1 MSNTKDR
8 IEFLR
13 KELTDLNYKYYVL
26 DQSDVSDYEF
36 DQMMNELKQLEK
48 ENPELD
54 SPGSPT
60 HRVGGQI
67 TKIFPTVR
75 HERRMYSLDNSYSFD
90 DIKDWATRVAK
101 SIDEKVEY
109 VCELKYDGLSI
120 SILYENGQLVQAVT
134 RGDGFQGDDVTH
146 NVRTIRSVPL
156 HLRGKYPQRFYIRGE
171 IIMPK
176 KSLDKL
182 NEERKKEGLE
192 PYANPRN
199 TASGS
204 LKLQDSEAVAKR
216 GLDCYLYY
224 VLTDERGYST
234 QWNSLQHAKDMGFK
248 VGNYA
253 RLCTNLEQVTAF
265 IEHWNTERY
274 HLPFEIDGVVI
285 KVNSISE
292 QEELGYTAKSP
303 RWAIAYKFKAEKVET
318 QLLSVDYQVGR
329 TGAITPV
336 ANLKPVLVAGT
347 TVKRASLHNQDFIA
361 NMDLRINDMVFVEK
375 GGEIIPKIVDVNY
388 DKREPGTIKLEF
400 IKNCPACGTPLVRE
414 PGEAA
419 HFCPNEKSCPPQVMG
434 RMEHFVSRRAM
445 NIDSVGTETVSMLY
459 ENGLIKDISDFYT
472 LKREQ
477 LIGLDRMAD
486 KSAQNIIDGI
496 ENSKQIPFE
505 KVLYALGIRH
515 IGETMAKKLAKRF
528 KSIEGLQNAT
538 LEELE
543 NTADVGNK
551 IAISIQEYFAKPEH
565 LALIDRLKKA
575 GLHFET
581 EDSQEEIS
589 HILEGKTFLFTGKL
603 TAFTREHAEELVEK
617 NGGRNISSVSKNLD
631 YLVVGEKAGSKLK
644 KAEQLGTVHILDE
657 YQFLDL
663 FEKEGINPKDNE
675 STR

>member
-67 TKIFPTVR
+67 TKNFPTVR

-234 QWNSLQHAKDMGFK
+234 QWDSLQHAKDMGFK

-253 RLCTNLEQVTAF
+253 RLCTNLEEVTAF

-361 NMDLRINDMVFVEK
+361 NMDLRINDLVFVEK

-445 NIDSVGTETVSMLY
+445 NIDSVGAETVSMLY

-472 LKREQ
+472 LKKEQ
-477 LIGLDRMAD
+477 LIGLDRMAN

-663 FEKEGINPKDNE
+663 FEKEGINPKENE

>member
-156 HLRGKYPQRFYIRGE
+156 HLRGKYPLRFYIRGE

-234 QWNSLQHAKDMGFK
+234 QWDSLQHAKDMGFK

-253 RLCTNLEQVTAF
+253 RLCTNLEEVTAF

-361 NMDLRINDMVFVEK
+361 NMDLRINDIVFVEK

-472 LKREQ
+472 LKKEQ

>member
-234 QWNSLQHAKDMGFK
+234 QWDSLQHAKDMGFK

-253 RLCTNLEQVTAF
+253 RLCTNLEEVTAF

-361 NMDLRINDMVFVEK
+361 NMDLRINDIVFVEK

-419 HFCPNEKSCPPQVMG
+419 HFCPNEKACPPQVMG

-445 NIDSVGTETVSMLY
+445 NIDSVGAETVSMLY

-472 LKREQ
+472 LKKEQ

-644 KAEQLGTVHILDE
+644 KAEQLGTVNILDE

-663 FEKEGINPKDNE
+663 FEKEGINPKENE

>member
-36 DQMMNELKQLEK
+36 DQMMEELKQLEK

-234 QWNSLQHAKDMGFK
+234 QWDSLQHAKDMGFK

-253 RLCTNLEQVTAF
+253 RLCTNLDEVTAF

-419 HFCPNEKSCPPQVMG
+419 HFCPNEKACPPQVMG

-445 NIDSVGTETVSMLY
+445 NIDSVGAETVSMLY
-459 ENGLIKDISDFYT
+459 ENGLVKDISDFYT
-472 LKREQ
+472 LKKEQ

-663 FEKEGINPKDNE
+663 FEKEGINPKHNE

>member
-253 RLCTNLEQVTAF
+253 RLCTNLEEVTAF

-361 NMDLRINDMVFVEK
+361 NMDLRINDIVFVEK

-419 HFCPNEKSCPPQVMG
+419 HFCPNEKACPPQVMG

-445 NIDSVGTETVSMLY
+445 NIDSVGAETVSMLY

-472 LKREQ
+472 LKKEQ

-644 KAEQLGTVHILDE
+644 KAEQLGTVNILDE

-663 FEKEGINPKDNE
+663 FEKEGINPKENE

>member
-75 HERRMYSLDNSYSFD
+75 HERRMYSLDNSYSFE

-204 LKLQDSEAVAKR
+204 LKLQNSEAVAKR

-234 QWNSLQHAKDMGFK
+234 QWDSLQHAKDMGFK

-253 RLCTNLEQVTAF
+253 RLCTNLEEVTAF

-347 TVKRASLHNQDFIA
+347 TVKRASLHNQDFIT
-361 NMDLRINDMVFVEK
+361 NMDLRINDIVFVEK

-419 HFCPNEKSCPPQVMG
+419 HFCPNEKACPPQVMG

-445 NIDSVGTETVSMLY
+445 NIDSVGAETVSMLY
-459 ENGLIKDISDFYT
+459 ENGLVKDISDFYT
-472 LKREQ
+472 LKKEQ

-644 KAEQLGTVHILDE
+644 KAEQLGTVNILDE

-663 FEKEGINPKDNE
+663 FEKEGINPKENE

>member
-234 QWNSLQHAKDMGFK
+234 QWDSLQHAKDMGFK

-253 RLCTNLEQVTAF
+253 RLCTNLEEVTAF

-361 NMDLRINDMVFVEK
+361 NMDLRINDIVFVEK

-419 HFCPNEKSCPPQVMG
+419 HFCPNEKACPPQVMG

-445 NIDSVGTETVSMLY
+445 NIDSVGAETVSMLY

-472 LKREQ
+472 LKKEQ

-528 KSIEGLQNAT
+528 KSIEGLQNAS

-663 FEKEGINPKDNE
+663 FEKEGINPKENE

>member
-234 QWNSLQHAKDMGFK
+234 QWDSLQHAKDMGFK

-253 RLCTNLEQVTAF
+253 RLCTNLEEVTAF

-361 NMDLRINDMVFVEK
+361 NMDLRINDIVFVEK

-419 HFCPNEKSCPPQVMG
+419 HFCPNEKACPPQVMG

-445 NIDSVGTETVSMLY
+445 NIDSVGAETVSMLY
-459 ENGLIKDISDFYT
+459 ENGLVKDISDFYT
-472 LKREQ
+472 LKKEQ

-663 FEKEGINPKDNE
+663 FEKEGINPKENE

>member
-1 MSNTKDR
+1 MSDTKDR

-234 QWNSLQHAKDMGFK
+234 QWDSLQHAKDMGFK

-253 RLCTNLEQVTAF
+253 RLCTNLEEVTAF

-361 NMDLRINDMVFVEK
+361 NMDLRINDLVFVEK

-400 IKNCPACGTPLVRE
+400 IKNCPACRTPLVRE

-445 NIDSVGTETVSMLY
+445 NIDSVGAETVSMLY

-472 LKREQ
+472 LKKEQ

-538 LEELE
+538 LEDLE

-663 FEKEGINPKDNE
+663 FEKEGINPKENE

>member
-234 QWNSLQHAKDMGFK
+234 QWDSLQHAKDMGFK

-253 RLCTNLEQVTAF
+253 RLCTNLEEVTAF

-419 HFCPNEKSCPPQVMG
+419 HFCPNEKACPPQVMG

-445 NIDSVGTETVSMLY
+445 NIDSVGAETVSMLY

-472 LKREQ
+472 LKKEQ

-663 FEKEGINPKDNE
+663 FEKEGINPKENE

>member
-234 QWNSLQHAKDMGFK
+234 QWDSLQHAKDMGFK

-253 RLCTNLEQVTAF
+253 RLCTNLEEVTAF

-361 NMDLRINDMVFVEK
+361 NMDLRINDLVFVEK

-419 HFCPNEKSCPPQVMG
+419 HFCPNEKACPPQVMG

-445 NIDSVGTETVSMLY
+445 NIDSVGAETVSMLY
-459 ENGLIKDISDFYT
+459 ENGLVKDISDFYI
-472 LKREQ
+472 LKKEQ

-515 IGETMAKKLAKRF
+515 VGETMAKKLAKRF

-581 EDSQEEIS
+581 EDSHEEIS

-663 FEKEGINPKDNE
+663 FEKEGINPKENE
-675 STR
+675 SIR

>member
-146 NVRTIRSVPL
+146 NVKTIRSVPL

-253 RLCTNLEQVTAF
+253 RLCTNLEEVTAF

-361 NMDLRINDMVFVEK
+361 NMDLRINDIVFVEK

-419 HFCPNEKSCPPQVMG
+419 HFCPNEKACPPQVMG

-445 NIDSVGTETVSMLY
+445 NIDSVGAETVSMLY

-472 LKREQ
+472 LKKEQ

-663 FEKEGINPKDNE
+663 FEKEGINPKENE

>member
-234 QWNSLQHAKDMGFK
+234 QWDSLQHAKDMGFK

-253 RLCTNLEQVTAF
+253 RLCTNLEEVTAF

-361 NMDLRINDMVFVEK
+361 NMDLRINDIVFVEK

-445 NIDSVGTETVSMLY
+445 NIDSVGAETVSMLY

-472 LKREQ
+472 LKKEQ

-644 KAEQLGTVHILDE
+644 KAEQLGTVNILDE

-663 FEKEGINPKDNE
+663 FEKEGINPKENE

>member
-67 TKIFPTVR
+67 TKNFPTVR

-253 RLCTNLEQVTAF
+253 RLCTNLEEVTAF

-419 HFCPNEKSCPPQVMG
+419 HFCPNEKACPPQVMG

-445 NIDSVGTETVSMLY
+445 NIDSVGAETVSMLY
-459 ENGLIKDISDFYT
+459 ENGLVKDISDFYT
-472 LKREQ
+472 LKKEQ

-663 FEKEGINPKDNE
+663 FEKEGINPKENE

>member
-13 KELTDLNYKYYVL
+13 EELTDLNYKYYVL

-36 DQMMNELKQLEK
+36 DQMMEELKQLEK

-234 QWNSLQHAKDMGFK
+234 QWDSLQHAKDMGFK

-253 RLCTNLEQVTAF
+253 RLCTNLDEVTAF

-419 HFCPNEKSCPPQVMG
+419 HFCPNEKACPPQVMG

-445 NIDSVGTETVSMLY
+445 NIDSVGAETVSMLY
-459 ENGLIKDISDFYT
+459 ENGLVKDISNFYT
-472 LKREQ
+472 LKKEQ

-644 KAEQLGTVHILDE
+644 KAEQLGTVHILNE

-663 FEKEGINPKDNE
+663 FEKEGINPKENE

>member
-1 MSNTKDR
+1 MSSTKDR

-36 DQMMNELKQLEK
+36 DKMMEELKQLEK
-48 ENPELD
+48 ENPEFYNP
-54 SPGSPT
+54 SSPT

-67 TKIFPTVR
+67 TKVFPTVR
-75 HERRMYSLDNSYSFD
+75 HERRMYSLDNSYSFE

-101 SIDEKVEY
+101 LIDEKVEY

-120 SILYENGQLVQAVT
+120 SILYENGKLVQAVT

-156 HLRGKYPQRFYIRGE
+156 HLSGKYPQRFYIRGE
-171 IIMPK
+171 IIMPR
-176 KSLDKL
+176 KSLERL
-182 NEERKKEGLE
+182 NNERKKEGLE

-216 GLDCYLYY
+216 GLDCYLYNI
-224 VLTDERGYST
+224 LTDEMGYST
-234 QWNSLQHAKDMGFK
+234 QWDSLQQAENMGFK

-253 RLCTNLEQVTAF
+253 RLCTNLDEVIKF
-265 IEHWNTERY
+265 IEYWNTERY
-274 HLPFEIDGVVI
+274 NLPFEIDGVVI
-285 KVNSISE
+285 KINSIFE

-347 TVKRASLHNQDFIA
+347 TVKRASLHNQDFIT
-361 NMDLRINDMVFVEK
+361 NMDLRINDVVFVEK

-388 DKREPGTIKLEF
+388 DKREPGIIKLEF

-419 HFCPNEKSCPPQVMG
+419 HFCPNEKACPPQVMG
-434 RMEHFVSRRAM
+434 RIEHFVSRRAM

-459 ENGLIKDISDFYT
+459 EKGLVKDISDFYI
-472 LKREQ
+472 LKKEQ
-477 LIGLDRMAD
+477 LIELDRMAD

-528 KSIEGLQNAT
+528 KSIEELQKAT

-565 LALIDRLKKA
+565 LILIHKLKES
-575 GLHFET
+575 GLHFQT
-581 EDSQEEIS
+581 ENTSEEIS

-603 TAFTREHAEELVEK
+603 TAFTRDHAEELVEK

-631 YLVVGEKAGSKLK
+631 YLIVGEKAGSKLK
-644 KAEQLGTVHILDE
+644 KAEQLGTVQILDE

-663 FEKEGINPKDNE
+663 LEKEGERPTD
-675 STR
+675 

>member
-182 NEERKKEGLE
+182 NVERKKEGLE

-234 QWNSLQHAKDMGFK
+234 QWDSLQHAKDMGFK

-253 RLCTNLEQVTAF
+253 RLCTNLEEVTAF

-445 NIDSVGTETVSMLY
+445 NIDSVGAETVSMLY

-472 LKREQ
+472 LKKEQ

-603 TAFTREHAEELVEK
+603 TAFTRDHAEELVEK

-644 KAEQLGTVHILDE
+644 KAEQLGTVNILDE

-663 FEKEGINPKDNE
+663 FEKEGINPKENE

>member
-253 RLCTNLEQVTAF
+253 RLCTNLEEVTAF

-361 NMDLRINDMVFVEK
+361 NMDLRINDIVFVEK

-419 HFCPNEKSCPPQVMG
+419 HFCPNEKACPPQVMG

-445 NIDSVGTETVSMLY
+445 NIDSVGAETVSMLY

-472 LKREQ
+472 LKKEQ

-528 KSIEGLQNAT
+528 KSIEGLQNAK

-617 NGGRNISSVSKNLD
+617 NGGRSISSVSKNLD

-644 KAEQLGTVHILDE
+644 KAEQLGTVNILDE

-663 FEKEGINPKDNE
+663 FEKEGINPKENE

>member
-253 RLCTNLEQVTAF
+253 RLCTNLEEVTAF

-414 PGEAA
+414 SGEAA
-419 HFCPNEKSCPPQVMG
+419 HFCPNEKACPPQVMG

-445 NIDSVGTETVSMLY
+445 NIDSVGAETVSMLY

-472 LKREQ
+472 LKKEQ

-663 FEKEGINPKDNE
+663 FEKEGINPKENE

>member
-75 HERRMYSLDNSYSFD
+75 HERRMYSLDNSYSFE

-234 QWNSLQHAKDMGFK
+234 QWDSLQHAKDMGFK

-253 RLCTNLEQVTAF
+253 RLCTNLEEVTAF

-419 HFCPNEKSCPPQVMG
+419 HFCPNEKACPPQVMG

-445 NIDSVGTETVSMLY
+445 NIDSVGAETVSMLY

-472 LKREQ
+472 LKKEQ

-644 KAEQLGTVHILDE
+644 KAEQLGTVNILDE

-663 FEKEGINPKDNE
+663 FEKEGINPKENE

>member
-234 QWNSLQHAKDMGFK
+234 QWDSLQHAKDMGFK

-253 RLCTNLEQVTAF
+253 RLCTNLEEVTAF

-419 HFCPNEKSCPPQVMG
+419 HFCPNEKACPPQVMG

-445 NIDSVGTETVSMLY
+445 NIDSVGAETVSMLY

-472 LKREQ
+472 LKKEQ

-551 IAISIQEYFAKPEH
+551 IAISIQEYFAKSEH

-663 FEKEGINPKDNE
+663 FEKEGINPKENE

>member
-75 HERRMYSLDNSYSFD
+75 HERRMYSLDNSYSFE

-120 SILYENGQLVQAVT
+120 SILYEKGQLVQAVT

-234 QWNSLQHAKDMGFK
+234 QWDSLQHAKDMGFK

-253 RLCTNLEQVTAF
+253 RLCTNLEEVTSF

-419 HFCPNEKSCPPQVMG
+419 HFCPNEKACPPQVMG
-434 RMEHFVSRRAM
+434 RMEHFVSRRGM
-445 NIDSVGTETVSMLY
+445 NIDSVGAETVSMLY

-472 LKREQ
+472 LKKEQ

-551 IAISIQEYFAKPEH
+551 IAISIHEYFAKPEH

-663 FEKEGINPKDNE
+663 FEKEGINPKENE

>member
-234 QWNSLQHAKDMGFK
+234 QWDSLQHAKDMGFK

-253 RLCTNLEQVTAF
+253 RLCTNLEEVTAF

-361 NMDLRINDMVFVEK
+361 NMDLRINDIVFVEK

-445 NIDSVGTETVSMLY
+445 NIDSVGAETVSMLY

-472 LKREQ
+472 LKKEQ

-538 LEELE
+538 LEDLE

-663 FEKEGINPKDNE
+663 FEKEGINPKENE

>member
-234 QWNSLQHAKDMGFK
+234 QWDSLQHAKDMGFK

-253 RLCTNLEQVTAF
+253 RLCTNLEEVTAF

-361 NMDLRINDMVFVEK
+361 NMDLRINDIVFVEK

-419 HFCPNEKSCPPQVMG
+419 HFCPNEKACPPQVMG

-445 NIDSVGTETVSMLY
+445 NIDSVGAETVSMLY

-472 LKREQ
+472 LKKEQ

-528 KSIEGLQNAT
+528 KSIEGLQNAS

-644 KAEQLGTVHILDE
+644 KAEQLGTVNILDE

-663 FEKEGINPKDNE
+663 FEKEGINPKENE

>member
-1 MSNTKDR
+1 MSSTKDR

-36 DQMMNELKQLEK
+36 DKMMEELKQLEK
-48 ENPELD
+48 ENPEFYNP
-54 SPGSPT
+54 SSPT

-67 TKIFPTVR
+67 TKVFPTVR
-75 HERRMYSLDNSYSFD
+75 HERRMYSLDNSYSFE

-101 SIDEKVEY
+101 LIDEKVEY

-120 SILYENGQLVQAVT
+120 SILYENGKLVQAVT

-156 HLRGKYPQRFYIRGE
+156 HLSGKYPQRFYIRGE
-171 IIMPK
+171 IIMPR
-176 KSLDKL
+176 KSLERL
-182 NEERKKEGLE
+182 NNERKKEGLE

-216 GLDCYLYY
+216 GLDCYLYNI
-224 VLTDERGYST
+224 LTDEMGYST
-234 QWNSLQHAKDMGFK
+234 QWDSLQQAENMGFK

-253 RLCTNLEQVTAF
+253 RLCTNLDEVIKF
-265 IEHWNTERY
+265 IEYWNTERY
-274 HLPFEIDGVVI
+274 NLPFEIDGVVI
-285 KVNSISE
+285 KINSIFE

-347 TVKRASLHNQDFIA
+347 TVKRASLHNQDFIT
-361 NMDLRINDMVFVEK
+361 NMDLRINDVVFVEK

-388 DKREPGTIKLEF
+388 DKREPGIIKLEF

-419 HFCPNEKSCPPQVMG
+419 HFCPNEKACPPQVMG
-434 RMEHFVSRRAM
+434 RIEHFVSRRAM

-459 ENGLIKDISDFYT
+459 EKGLVKDISDFYI
-472 LKREQ
+472 LKKEQ
-477 LIGLDRMAD
+477 LIELDRMAD

-528 KSIEGLQNAT
+528 KSIEELQKAT

-565 LALIDRLKKA
+565 LILIHKLKES
-575 GLHFET
+575 GLHFQT
-581 EDSQEEIS
+581 ENTSEEIS
-589 HILEGKTFLFTGKL
+589 HILKGKTFLFTGKL
-603 TAFTREHAEELVEK
+603 TAFTRDHAEELVEK

-631 YLVVGEKAGSKLK
+631 YLIVGEKAGSKLK
-644 KAEQLGTVHILDE
+644 KAEQLGTVQILDE

-663 FEKEGINPKDNE
+663 LEKEGERPTD
-675 STR
+675 

>member
-234 QWNSLQHAKDMGFK
+234 QWDSLQHAKDMGFK

-253 RLCTNLEQVTAF
+253 RLCTNLEEVTAF

-361 NMDLRINDMVFVEK
+361 NMDLRINDLVFVEK

-419 HFCPNEKSCPPQVMG
+419 HFCPNEKACPPQVMG

-445 NIDSVGTETVSMLY
+445 NIDSVGAETVSMLY

-472 LKREQ
+472 LKKEQ

-603 TAFTREHAEELVEK
+603 IAFTREHAEELVEK

-663 FEKEGINPKDNE
+663 FEKEGINPKENE

>member
-1 MSNTKDR
+1 MSSTKDR

-26 DQSDVSDYEF
+26 DQSEVSDYEF
-36 DQMMNELKQLEK
+36 DKMMEELNRLEK
-48 ENPELD
+48 ENPEFD
-54 SPGSPT
+54 SPSSPT

-75 HERRMYSLDNSYSFD
+75 HERRMYSLDNSYSFE
-90 DIKDWATRVAK
+90 DIKDWATRVGK
-101 SIDEKVEY
+101 FIDEKIEY

-120 SILYENGQLVQAVT
+120 SILYENGQLVQAIT

-146 NVRTIRSVPL
+146 NVRTIRSIPL
-156 HLRGKYPQRFYIRGE
+156 HLNGKYPQRFYIRGE

-176 KSLDKL
+176 KSLEKL

-224 VLTDERGYST
+224 VLTDERTYST
-234 QWNSLQHAKDMGFK
+234 QWNSLQQAKDMGFK
-248 VGNYA
+248 VGNYT
-253 RLCTNLEQVTAF
+253 RLCTNLDEVSKF
-265 IEHWNTERY
+265 IEFWNTERY
-274 HLPFEIDGVVI
+274 NLPFEIDGVVI
-285 KVNSISE
+285 KINSITE

-318 QLLSVDYQVGR
+318 QLLSIDYQVGR

-336 ANLKPVLVAGT
+336 ANLKPVLLSGT
-347 TVKRASLHNQDFIA
+347 TVKRASLHNQDFIT

-400 IKNCPACGTPLVRE
+400 IKNCPACETPLVRE

-419 HFCPNEKSCPPQVMG
+419 HFCPNEKTCPPQVMG

-459 ENGLIKDISDFYT
+459 EKGLVKDISDFYT
-472 LKREQ
+472 LKKEQ

-486 KSAQNIIDGI
+486 KSAQNIIEGI
-496 ENSKQIPFE
+496 ENSKHVPFE

-515 IGETMAKKLAKRF
+515 IGETMAKKLARRF
-528 KSIEGLQNAT
+528 KSIEELQKAT

-551 IAISIQEYFAKPEH
+551 IAKSIQEYFSKPEH
-565 LALIDRLKKA
+565 RILIRKLKES

-581 EDSQEEIS
+581 EDSIEEIS
-589 HILEGKTFLFTGKL
+589 RVLEGKTFLFTGKL
-603 TAFTREHAEELVEK
+603 TAFTRDHAEELVEK

-644 KAEQLGTVHILDE
+644 KAQQLGTVQILDE
-657 YQFLDL
+657 YQFLEL
-663 FEKEGINPKDNE
+663 FEKERKV
-675 STR
+675 STD

>member
-36 DQMMNELKQLEK
+36 DQMMEELKQLEK

-234 QWNSLQHAKDMGFK
+234 QWDSLQHAKDMGFK

-253 RLCTNLEQVTAF
+253 RLCTNLDEVTAF

-419 HFCPNEKSCPPQVMG
+419 HFCPNEKACPPQVMG

-445 NIDSVGTETVSMLY
+445 NIDSVGAETVSMLY
-459 ENGLIKDISDFYT
+459 ENGLVKDISDFYT
-472 LKREQ
+472 LKKEQ

-515 IGETMAKKLAKRF
+515 VGETMAKKLAKRF

-581 EDSQEEIS
+581 EDSHEEIS

-663 FEKEGINPKDNE
+663 FEKEGINPKENE

>member
-156 HLRGKYPQRFYIRGE
+156 HLRGIYPQRFYIRGE

-234 QWNSLQHAKDMGFK
+234 QWDSLQHAKDMGFK

-253 RLCTNLEQVTAF
+253 RLCTNLEEVTAF

-361 NMDLRINDMVFVEK
+361 NMDLRINDLVFVEK

-419 HFCPNEKSCPPQVMG
+419 HFCPNEKACPPQVMG

-445 NIDSVGTETVSMLY
+445 NIDSVGAETVSMLY

-472 LKREQ
+472 LKKEQ

-644 KAEQLGTVHILDE
+644 KAEQLGTVNILDE

-663 FEKEGINPKDNE
+663 FEKEGINPKENE
-675 STR
+675 SMR

>member
-36 DQMMNELKQLEK
+36 DQMMEELKQLEK

-234 QWNSLQHAKDMGFK
+234 QWDSLQHAKDMGFK

-253 RLCTNLEQVTAF
+253 RLCTNLDEVTAF

-419 HFCPNEKSCPPQVMG
+419 HFCPNEKACPPQVMG

-445 NIDSVGTETVSMLY
+445 NIDSVGAETVSMLY
-459 ENGLIKDISDFYT
+459 ENGLVKDISDFYT
-472 LKREQ
+472 LKKEQ

-663 FEKEGINPKDNE
+663 FEKEGINPKENE

>member
-234 QWNSLQHAKDMGFK
+234 QWDSLQHAKDMGFK

-253 RLCTNLEQVTAF
+253 RLCTNLEEVTAF
-265 IEHWNTERY
+265 IEHWNMERY

-361 NMDLRINDMVFVEK
+361 NMDLRINDLVFVEK

-445 NIDSVGTETVSMLY
+445 NIDSVGAETVSMLY

-472 LKREQ
+472 LKKEQ

-644 KAEQLGTVHILDE
+644 KAEQLGTVNILDE

-663 FEKEGINPKDNE
+663 FEKEGINPKENE

>member
-146 NVRTIRSVPL
+146 NVRTIRSIPL

-234 QWNSLQHAKDMGFK
+234 QWDSLQHAKDMGFK

-253 RLCTNLEQVTAF
+253 RLCTNLEEVTNF

-361 NMDLRINDMVFVEK
+361 NMDLRINDLVFVEK

-419 HFCPNEKSCPPQVMG
+419 HFCPNEKACPPQVMG

-445 NIDSVGTETVSMLY
+445 NIDSVGAETVSMLY

-472 LKREQ
+472 LKKEQ

-663 FEKEGINPKDNE
+663 FEKEGINPKENE

>member
-234 QWNSLQHAKDMGFK
+234 QWDSLQHAKDMGFK

-253 RLCTNLEQVTAF
+253 RLCTNLEEVTAF

-419 HFCPNEKSCPPQVMG
+419 HFCPNEKACPPQVMG

-445 NIDSVGTETVSMLY
+445 NIDSVGSETVSMLY
-459 ENGLIKDISDFYT
+459 ENGLVKDISDFYT
-472 LKREQ
+472 LKKEQ

-663 FEKEGINPKDNE
+663 FEKEGINPKENE

>member
-234 QWNSLQHAKDMGFK
+234 QWDSLQHAKDMGFK

-253 RLCTNLEQVTAF
+253 RLCTNLEEVTAF

-361 NMDLRINDMVFVEK
+361 NMDLRINDIVFVEK

-419 HFCPNEKSCPPQVMG
+419 HFCPNEKACPPQVMG

-445 NIDSVGTETVSMLY
+445 NIDSVGSETVSMLY
-459 ENGLIKDISDFYT
+459 ENGLVKDISDFYS
-472 LKREQ
+472 LKKEQ

-663 FEKEGINPKDNE
+663 FEKEGINPKENE

>member
-234 QWNSLQHAKDMGFK
+234 QWDSLQHAKDMGFK

-253 RLCTNLEQVTAF
+253 RLCTNLDEVTAF

-419 HFCPNEKSCPPQVMG
+419 HFCPNEKACPPQVMG

-445 NIDSVGTETVSMLY
+445 NIDSVGAETVSMLY
-459 ENGLIKDISDFYT
+459 ENGLVKDISDFYS
-472 LKREQ
+472 LKKEQ

-663 FEKEGINPKDNE
+663 FEKEGINPKHNE

>member
-54 SPGSPT
+54 SPSSPT

-146 NVRTIRSVPL
+146 NVRTIRSIPL

-234 QWNSLQHAKDMGFK
+234 QWDSLQHAKDMGFK

-253 RLCTNLEQVTAF
+253 RLCTNLEEVTNF

-361 NMDLRINDMVFVEK
+361 NMDLRINDIVFVEK

-419 HFCPNEKSCPPQVMG
+419 HFCPNEKACPPQVMG

-445 NIDSVGTETVSMLY
+445 NIDSVGAETVSMLY

-472 LKREQ
+472 LKKEQ

-617 NGGRNISSVSKNLD
+617 NGGRNTSSVSKNLD

-663 FEKEGINPKDNE
+663 FEKEGINPKENE